1 MKWLA
6 TLLMLIDHIGFLLE
20 GEPMRMIGRLSFP
33 LFAWVLA
40 QNWKRRE
47 PSSSAKPLIT
57 RWLLFGIIAQLP
69 YIILFNKSDFNI
81 LISFALFIITFT
93 QIHKAQANKKVV
105 IMILGLV
112 AAQFWGVSYG
122 WYAVACSLLM
132 INLKG
137 KGSRIWWISWIVTNT
152 IYATTSGYFFQLFAV
167 I

>member
-69 YIILFNKSDFNI
+69 YIILFNKS
-81 LISFALFIITFT
+81 
-93 QIHKAQANKKVV
+93 
-105 IMILGLV
+105 
-112 AAQFWGVSYG
+112 WGGDKEV
-122 WYAVACSLLM
+122 
-132 INLKG
+132 
-137 KGSRIWWISWIVTNT
+137 
-152 IYATTSGYFFQLFAV
+152 
-167 I
+167 